1 MLDTVTPT
9 VHQETFADYFE
20 KLGDKMAYIHFID
33 SDGLRP
39 APLPS
44 IGEGNPM
51 QALLAIIRKYNYD
64 GWLSSELVWPYGRD
78 PELYA
83 IQEIRSIR
91 KLLAEN

>member
-1 MLDTVTPT
+1 M
-9 VHQETFADYFE
+9 
-20 KLGDKMAYIHFID
+20 
-33 SDGLRP
+33 
-39 APLPS
+39 
-44 IGEGNPM
+44 
-51 QALLAIIRKYNYD
+51 AIIRKYHYD